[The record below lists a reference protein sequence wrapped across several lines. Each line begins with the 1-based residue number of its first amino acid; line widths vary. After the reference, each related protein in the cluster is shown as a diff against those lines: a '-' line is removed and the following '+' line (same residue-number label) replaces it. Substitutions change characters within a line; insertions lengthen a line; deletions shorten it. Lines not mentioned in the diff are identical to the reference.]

1 MNKRKIFTCLGL
13 AAAFTAFVVVR
24 KRNKAEGKIRRAV
37 FVFRNELPLKL
48 EFIQDDLSRLQ
59 VLKKVRV
66 QDKDGLRNVL
76 ALKYEWIKKFAFDI
90 CCYFKVDFNLFMLQ
104 FQTSKTLE
112 TLETIPSRDIL
123 LVPHLPPKF
132 TLEAYHKSLLHYQSI
147 LESFI
152 ETKDYSSFLQS
163 ETHLFSSLEQ
173 EFDLTIG
180 ILKSSHLKYH
190 KNPKISST
198 LSTLSSLQ
206 SSVLAL
212 LNSSILSIDL

>member
-90 CCYFKVDFNLFMLQ
+90 QNFSITEPTRLCSN
-104 FQTSKTLE
+104 SK
-112 TLETIPSRDIL
+112 P
-123 LVPHLPPKF
+123 
-132 TLEAYHKSLLHYQSI
+132 
-147 LESFI
+147 
-152 ETKDYSSFLQS
+152 
-163 ETHLFSSLEQ
+163 
-173 EFDLTIG
+173 
-180 ILKSSHLKYH
+180 LK
-190 KNPKISST
+190 
-198 LSTLSSLQ
+198 LSKL
-206 SSVLAL
+206 
-212 LNSSILSIDL
+212 